1 MEELEK
7 VPEVGVEV
15 EGKGCCMTVT
25 QDGLADAK
33 LVGAA
38 MIPEVMLSP
47 TRMSPRLAGVAAEH
61 TLVRAERLVQSRNLE
76 CNKGNKSTDPS
87 CFSSISKAVDNLRM
101 LGLGVGSNIC
111 SSFEMNVQNLVEG
124 DLVCRGPGS
133 VLGTEKAEFSDVDSV
148 ESEGFERKTLEFL
161 CQDLMEEIFD
171 DDSYHLSS
179 DLKTVQRKPGAKSSR
194 KRASRKMK
202 IRINKISAK

>member
-1 MEELEK
+1 
-7 VPEVGVEV
+7 
-15 EGKGCCMTVT
+15 
-25 QDGLADAK
+25 
-33 LVGAA
+33 

-87 CFSSISKAVDNLRM
+87 CFSSILKAVDNLRM

-133 VLGTEKAEFSDVDSV
+133 IVGTEEA
-148 ESEGFERKTLEFL
+148 
-161 CQDLMEEIFD
+161 
-171 DDSYHLSS
+171 
-179 DLKTVQRKPGAKSSR
+179 
-194 KRASRKMK
+194 
-202 IRINKISAK
+202 

>member
-1 MEELEK
+1 
-7 VPEVGVEV
+7 
-15 EGKGCCMTVT
+15 
-25 QDGLADAK
+25 
-33 LVGAA
+33 

-61 TLVRAERLVQSRNLE
+61 TLVRAERLVRSRNLE

-87 CFSSISKAVDNLRM
+87 CFSSISKVVDNLRM

-148 ESEGFERKTLEFL
+148 ESEGFERKALEFL
-161 CQDLMEEIFD
+161 CLDLMEEIFD
-171 DDSYHLSS
+171 DDSYHLIS